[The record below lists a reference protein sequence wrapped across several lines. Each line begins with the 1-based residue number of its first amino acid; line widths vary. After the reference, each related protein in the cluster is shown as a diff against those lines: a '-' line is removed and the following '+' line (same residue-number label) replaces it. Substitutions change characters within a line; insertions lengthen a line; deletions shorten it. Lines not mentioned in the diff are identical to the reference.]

1 MKVAFEAL
9 HGVSR
14 QGFDTISPAK
24 RVLVPGAR
32 LKDWAKRASQQVRPV
47 AETEPELIKFSEDPK

>member
-32 LKDWAKRASQQVRPV
+32 LKDWAKRASQQVPARCRDG
-47 AETEPELIKFSEDPK
+47 ARTNQS